1 MVQLKK
7 DYLNRPMVLAAIDV
21 LKQQRLQ
28 AEQDKAISK
37 EMGLD
42 RLESRYDGIL
52 IGIDLALSLLNRCF
66 K

>member
-42 RLESRYDGIL
+42 RLELRYDGIL